1 MFCCYRLGQSGVLS
15 VLRRQCF
22 ELDKATYIKG
32 NSIEYFIMFMSC
44 IHSVS
49 ILFSKKF
56 PQLTMRKFII
66 HFSIVLPFLVSIF
79 FQVLLNNTRSFRNP
93 SYEGHPHMRDS
104 FPSYE
109 VPFFQNFEFVKLFLS
124 SKFKLHQ
131 YLISVKKFFFY
142 DIQNPVKLTIS

>member
-15 VLRRQCF
+15 GLRRQCF

-79 FQVLLNNTRSFRNP
+79 FQVLLKQNEIIFYCVTQYRKMP
-93 SYEGHPHMRDS
+93 SNFLECMLFKLVTFVNCLLNLLRIS
-104 FPSYE
+104 
-109 VPFFQNFEFVKLFLS
+109 VLKFEFNKKVS
-124 SKFKLHQ
+124 TGT
-131 YLISVKKFFFY
+131 YLLNTF
-142 DIQNPVKLTIS
+142 